1 MIKARNQDHL
11 TQLIDECMSAQGEA
25 CDLNHIDVTGV
36 TDFSYLFADV
46 PFYGDISQWDV
57 SNVTDMRHMF
67 QMCPFNGDIS
77 KWNTARVD
85 DVAYMFSDSLFSGD
99 ISAWNLINAT
109 SAEYAFHSPA
119 FCSNLPAMGNALM
132 WYEKMVAP
140 NYSGFIFNLRLD
152 EAHLIELFGKN
163 KLDTRLQHEFEQ
175 TGVLS
180 YSHMLRGMKK
190 GSRCKWFTAEQ
201 KTLLEIQL
209 PMMDGLGLS
218 VDEKTLA
225 LLQYFKG
232 AAPATQATLQDF
244 SFPTTT

>member
-1 MIKARNQDHL
+1 MAREIELYGLDVNLNFLDVSSL
-11 TQLIDECMSAQGEA
+11 T
-25 CDLNHIDVTGV
+25 DLSSLMAINPLRY
-36 TDFSYLFADV
+36 FN
-46 PFYGDISQWDV
+46 GDISQWDV

-77 KWNTARVD
+77 KWNTASVD

-109 SAEYAFHSPA
+109 SAEYAFHSSA

-190 GSRCKWFTAEQ
+190 GSRCKWFTTEQ

-209 PMMDGLGLS
+209 PVMDGLGLS
-218 VDEKTLA
+218 VDEKAAIDL
-225 LLQYFKG
+225 YFQEKRW
-232 AAPATQATLQDF
+232 APAIIIERISYGTYHP
-244 SFPTTT
+244 SKK